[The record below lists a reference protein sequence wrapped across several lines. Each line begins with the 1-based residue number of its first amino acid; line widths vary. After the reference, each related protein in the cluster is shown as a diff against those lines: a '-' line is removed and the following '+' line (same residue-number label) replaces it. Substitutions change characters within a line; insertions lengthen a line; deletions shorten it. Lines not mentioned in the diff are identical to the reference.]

1 MRRHKIVIQ
10 IILLILSVINFA
22 LAAPVSIRGIAEDA
36 TTASRKRWNPSDKR
50 WTNAGDRTNT
60 PSSLGSSDSDYR
72 LEQELRPHDPRSPI
86 DLNTSPHSSLGSRDS
101 DNSHPFPVGSPPPV
115 DSNATPQPS
124 LSVNSHPLPVGSPP
138 LAHNNLPLDI
148 DLNAAPQPSLSVN
161 SHPFPVNPP
170 PPAHN
175 NLPLDIDLNASPQ
188 PSQELTDGSDSGSHS
203 TSSESS
209 SDVTMS
215 PSSWY
220 EKSVFG
226 FPKPP
231 SGSPPH
237 GSSDID
243 LNRPLSPGPTDD
255 QPPPSPPPD
264 PGSSKRP
271 YLLSD
276 DSDPGPSKR
285 PYRPSDPGPSTPH
298 PPSNPSQEPTN
309 GADSGSHSTG
319 SSMHDYDSASTSIYN
334 SDLTLPSVHN
344 YDSTSKSIH
353 DYDSASTSIYN
364 SDLALPS
371 IHDYDSASTSIY
383 NSDLMGLLNSYH
395 PMDVSISPSA
405 WYEMSVYEISEVS
418 RLVAVTRLQSAA
430 PTR

>member
-22 LAAPVSIRGIAEDA
+22 LAAPVSVRGIAEDV
-36 TTASRKRWNPSDKR
+36 TTASRKRWNPLDKWR
-50 WTNAGDRTNT
+50 TNAADWTNT

-86 DLNTSPHSSLGSRDS
+86 DLNTSPHSSLGSRNS
-101 DNSHPFPVGSPPPV
+101 DNSHSFP
-115 DSNATPQPS
+115 
-124 LSVNSHPLPVGSPP
+124 
-138 LAHNNLPLDI
+138 AHNNLPLDV

-161 SHPFPVNPP
+161 PHTLPVDPP

-188 PSQELTDGSDSGSHS
+188 PSQELTDDYDSASSSTYGSHS
-203 TSSESS
+203 T
-209 SDVTMS
+209 
-215 PSSWY
+215 
-220 EKSVFG
+220 G
-226 FPKPP
+226 
-231 SGSPPH
+231 GSPPH

-243 LNRPLSPGPTDD
+243 LNRPLSPGPTDG

-271 YLLSD
+271 YLPSD

-298 PPSNPSQEPTN
+298 PPSNPSQEPTD

-383 NSDLMGLLNSYH
+383 NSDLTGLLNSYH